1 MKLSE
6 LAVNRPVT
14 TVVIFLALIVLGVY
28 SLGNLAIDLIPDI
41 SFPMIAVFSD
51 YPGVAPAEVEENLT
65 KVIENAA
72 AQATNVKKISSKSR
86 EGQSLVTVE
95 YEWGTDMG
103 EAAAELREKLDLVR
117 DFLPDDATQPVIF
130 KFDPS
135 MIPVMIL
142 VVEGKRDL
150 KSLRYIA
157 DNDIKNNFEQIDGV
171 ARVQVWGGRQR
182 QVHIDVDRTILASHG
197 MTISQVVN
205 IIKAEHINIAGGTVD
220 EGTSTYA
227 LRTVG
232 KFQDIQDIKNVII
245 TSKNGIPVY
254 LKDIALIYDGYIEE
268 DMDALLE
275 ENDAI
280 IMVVQ
285 KQSGT
290 NSVQIAN
297 LIEKKL
303 DALEASLPTDIRIEK
318 FYSPADFI
326 KDAITNVWQVA
337 LIGGVLAVFVLMI
350 FLRNLPTTLIISVS
364 IPLSL
369 ITTFIFMYL
378 FDLTINMMS
387 LGGLALG
394 IGMLVDNSIVVL
406 ENIFRYREFGAKPG
420 EAAKL
425 GSQEMSNA
433 IIASTL
439 TTITVFLPL
448 VLFIKGL
455 ASELFKDLAFTV
467 TFALLSSLL
476 VALTIIPMLS
486 SRIRKV
492 RLKAKADSLRDL
504 ESELK
509 SRGKVMRWLDGVYGE
524 VLGWALSHR
533 WVFVGFVILVLGGSG
548 LLLRVIG
555 VEFMPQSD
563 ESFVQVQ
570 LKTPVGTNID
580 TTRAAVRQVLDIIE
594 DEVPERD
601 ITFTQI
607 GRSGEMEGYVAPHRA
622 EIWMTLVDVNER
634 ERSDKDIIESLREK
648 LSRIPGLS
656 ARFSTGGGP
665 TGDTGNLTVII
676 SGYDLKQ
683 SSILAGKLKSIM
695 EGIGNVRD
703 VRISREEGLPELQ
716 IHVDRDRAALFG
728 VSVAQVGTAIKTS
741 FAGEE
746 IGDVVIKGEEVGVLV
761 RLEEP
766 DRLTPNDLE
775 LISVVGPAGIQV
787 PLSNMAHI
795 EKGYGPVELER
806 ERQRRV
812 VYVNARVLG
821 DVKGA
826 VDSIRA
832 EVEKLVLPSG
842 FSIEYG
848 GSWEDWQETVRDLI
862 LVMLLAIVLIYFIMA
877 ALFESFFDP
886 FIIMFTLPLTFIGVV
901 WMHVL
906 TGNTFNAISGI
917 GVVMLAGIVVNNG
930 IILVAYTN
938 LLRKRGFDLLDAVTY
953 AGRTRL
959 RPILMTMSTT
969 VLALV
974 PMAFALGEGSEMRS
988 PMAQTVI
995 GGLIV
1000 STMFTLVFIPVLY
1013 AMFESGKLKRRQKRA
1028 SKGEN
1033 RE

>member
-1 MKLSE
+1 MKISE

-41 SFPMIAVFSD
+41 SFPVIAVFSD

-72 AQATNVKKISSKSR
+72 AQATNVKKITSNSR

-157 DNDIKNNFEQIDGV
+157 DNDIKNSFEQIDGV

-205 IIKAEHINIAGGTVD
+205 IIRAEHMNVAGGTVD
-220 EGTSTYA
+220 EGNSTYA

-232 KFQDIQDIKNVII
+232 KFQDLQEIENVIVA
-245 TSKNGIPVY
+245 TRNGIPVH
-254 LKDIALIYDGYIEE
+254 LKDIAHVYDGYVEE

-275 ENDAI
+275 RNDAI

-290 NSVQIAN
+290 NTVQIAN

-303 DALEASLPTDIRIEK
+303 DALGRSLPSDIRIEK

-326 KDAITNVWQVA
+326 KDSITNVWQVA
-337 LIGGVLAVFVLMI
+337 LIGGVLAVFVLLI

-486 SRIRKV
+486 SRIRRV

-509 SRGKVMRWLDGVYGE
+509 SRGKVMRLLDGVYGD

-533 WVFVGFVILVLGGSG
+533 WVFVILVICVLGGSG

-563 ESFVQVQ
+563 ESFVQIQ
-570 LKTPVGTNID
+570 LKTPIGTNID
-580 TTRAAVRQVLDIIE
+580 TTRETVRQVFNIIE

-601 ITFTQI
+601 ITFTQV

-622 EIWMTLVDVNER
+622 ELWMTLVDVK
-634 ERSDKDIIESLREK
+634 ERSRSDRDIIESLRQRF
-648 LSRIPGLS
+648 SQIPGLT

-683 SSILAGKLKSIM
+683 SSNLAGKLKDIM
-695 EGIGNVRD
+695 EGVGNVRD

-716 IHVDRDRAALFG
+716 IRVDRDRAALFG
-728 VSVAQVGTAIKTS
+728 VSVAQVGEAIKAS
-741 FAGEE
+741 FAGQE
-746 IGDVVIKGEEVGVLV
+746 IGDVVLKGEEVGVLV

-766 DRLTPNDLE
+766 DRLTPDDLE
-775 LISVVGPAGIQV
+775 LITVVGPVGVQV
-787 PLSNMAHI
+787 PLSNMAYI

-812 VYVNARVLG
+812 VYVNAQVIG

-832 EVEKLVLPSG
+832 EVDKLALPAG
-842 FSIEYG
+842 FSVEYG

-862 LVMLLAIVLIYFIMA
+862 LVMLLAVVLIYFIMA

-901 WMHVL
+901 WMHVF

-938 LLRKRGFDLLDAVTY
+938 LLRKRGFDLLDAVMY

-959 RPILMTMSTT
+959 RPILMTLSTT

-974 PMAFALGEGSEMRS
+974 PMAFAMGEGSEMRS

-1000 STMFTLVFIPVLY
+1000 STLFTLVFIPVLY
-1013 AMFESGKLKRRQKRA
+1013 AMFESGKLKRRRKRA
-1028 SKGEN
+1028 SRREN